1 MDEQM
6 KRIDLFLREHGRSLE
21 TISEEEILTLKTVDD
36 EIQKRLRENDAA
48 RRVIKSN
55 KITVQSV
62 CRATRI
68 PRSTAYYKSK
78 KASHNDSNAA
88 LVPLYIESYVR
99 KNEDVTSLEAKYESL
114 LLDYKT
120 KKEELKRIDEQ
131 IIPTADYEARLID
144 KDRKIH
150 ELEIELINAK
160 SLLAKKE
167 GRPNPSSLSS

>member
-21 TISEEEILTLKTVDD
+21 TISKEEILTLKTVDD

-62 CRATRI
+62 CRAARI
-68 PRSTAYYKSK
+68 PRSTAYYKPK
-78 KASHNDSNAA
+78 KAFHNDSNAA

-150 ELEIELINAK
+150 ELEIELTNAK
-160 SLLAKKE
+160 SLLAEKE